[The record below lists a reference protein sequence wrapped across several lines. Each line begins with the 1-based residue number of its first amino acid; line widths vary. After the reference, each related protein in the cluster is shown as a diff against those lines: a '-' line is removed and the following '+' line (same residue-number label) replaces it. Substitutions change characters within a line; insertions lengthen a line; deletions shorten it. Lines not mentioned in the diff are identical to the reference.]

1 MSLKKIEE
9 HLVKLYGFEKYP
21 CLVAKNYS
29 QSFKRSIYI
38 IIKDRISEKLCN
50 FLMKVSP
57 IKYLDE
63 RPDKSIWLEYK
74 TGEKGLI
81 EIQIIPIDP
90 EKAIYTTD
98 TKGIFK
104 PGLNNY
110 KVKIYTD
117 QDAMQDLADDSVQI
131 VKTFPMNLET
141 GIQSIDA
148 HLSDFPM
155 LKTKLRES
163 KLNSILN

>member
-1 MSLKKIEE
+1 M
-9 HLVKLYGFEKYP
+9 
-21 CLVAKNYS
+21 
-29 QSFKRSIYI
+29 
-38 IIKDRISEKLCN
+38 SEKE
-50 FLMKVSP
+50 V
-57 IKYLDE
+57 
-63 RPDKSIWLEYK
+63 
-74 TGEKGLI
+74 I
-81 EIQIIPIDP
+81 EIQIIPIGP
-90 EKAIYTTD
+90 EVSIYTTD

-117 QDAMQDLADDSVQI
+117 HAAGTWVYQDQI

-141 GIQSIDA
+141 GIESIDA